1 MVKKKNARMLKSYK
15 ANSKI
20 SFNFYFLV
28 LANKQIGFQGCGF
41 CCWLVAPSQDT
52 FWVLSNWLGSSWG
65 MSQVQDSAIKL
76 LGADIHNI
84 HIHIKP
90 TIHFT
95 DTLFDSDSAFA
106 STHHHH
112 GHAIQPSS
120 TLSFSFS
127 WFVPSHV
134 LLFFL
139 WKFFSKVLAIVCIF
153 KITIR
158 KGWTFIC
165 LTEMGVWKLYTIC
178 FWLFEW

>member
-1 MVKKKNARMLKSYK
+1 MDIHGFLYFGNFVCATFCFIC
-15 ANSKI
+15 I
-20 SFNFYFLV
+20 SISIF
-28 LANKQIGFQGCGF
+28 
-41 CCWLVAPSQDT
+41 
-52 FWVLSNWLGSSWG
+52 WLGSSWG

-139 WKFFSKVLAIVCIF
+139 WKFFSKVHTKVCIF
-153 KITIR
+153 KLTIR
-158 KGWTFIC
+158 KGWSFIC

-178 FWLFEW
+178 FWLLYRLNILLLSG